1 MFKKFLSI
9 VFVLA
14 LILVV
19 LSGWAVAQ
27 EEFPTKPIDII
38 VGMAPGGT
46 TDLAA
51 RFLAATAP
59 PFLNDV
65 AVNVVNMPGGHQMVA
80 LDYVASSVDPD
91 GYTLMV
97 GYGEHNTKVLMG
109 LDLPVK
115 VDPDPEVGAFRPII
129 GSFGYSSALLV
140 PYDSPFES
148 IDELVEYAKE
158 NPGELNW
165 GHTGAYGLHWMMGMS
180 FLEAADVDLVE
191 VPFEG
196 GPATRQAVTGGHI
209 DCAVAATFLVPD
221 FITDKLIRA
230 LAIFAPERDPLV
242 EDVPTFRELGYD
254 VFDAL
259 SFKIIGAPAETPDWK
274 IERLYEGFKQ
284 AEETTAFKHMIESQ
298 GFIFIGWSPEEC
310 QEKAQEYDS
319 KVKELIVKDVLPK
332 IE

>member
-1 MFKKFLSI
+1 MFKKSLSI

-14 LILVV
+14 LILIV

-38 VGMAPGGT
+38 VGSPPGGT

-65 AVNVVNMPGGHQMVA
+65 AINAVNMPGGHQMIA
-80 LDYVASSVDPD
+80 FNYVASSVDPD
-91 GYTLMV
+91 GYTLIV
-97 GYGEHNTKVLMG
+97 GYGEQNSKVIMG
-109 LDLPVK
+109 VDLPVN
-115 VDPDPEVGAFRPII
+115 VDPDPEVGVFRPII
-129 GSFGYSSALLV
+129 GSLGYSSALVV

-158 NPGELNW
+158 NPGELSW
-165 GHTGAYGLHWMMGMS
+165 GHTGTYGLHWMMGMS
-180 FLEAADVDLVE
+180 FWKAEDVDLVE
-191 VPFEG
+191 VPFDG
-196 GPATRQAVTGGHI
+196 GAATRQAVSGGHV
-209 DCAVAATFLVPD
+209 DCAVAATFLFPD
-221 FITDKLIRA
+221 FTKDKLIRV

-259 SFKIIGAPAETPDWK
+259 SFKIIGAPVETPDWK
-274 IERLYEGFKQ
+274 IKRLYEGFKQ
-284 AEETTAFKHMIESQ
+284 AEETAAFKQMLKSQ
-298 GFIFIGWSPEEC
+298 GLIFIGWSPEEC

-319 KVKELIVKDVLPK
+319 KVKELIANDIIPK